1 MMLSSKE
8 PQTLGEISTACG
20 YPNKSY
26 FCQVFKKYTG
36 MTPGEYQAMAKEK

>member
-8 PQTLGEISTACG
+8 PQTLGEISAACG

-26 FCQVFKKYTG
+26 FVRCSRSI
-36 MTPGEYQAMAKEK
+36 PG